1 MPLPLSRPHPAAR
14 SVAAFALVLSAWAV
28 TAETADFEVRE
39 GYLSAS
45 VRELV
50 DSHEWSLVW
59 RAGEDRMVSHAFTI
73 SNDSLE
79 GALESLLAMYRGQF
93 VADLYRGN
101 RVVVV
106 NTPPPRVDVEL
117 PGAAGNEAVRRS
129 TAGEPTL
136 AETDLEVAGDGPAET
151 AVVVAYEGPGPDG
164 SDGSSSLPGTISAE
178 KADASP

>member
-1 MPLPLSRPHPAAR
+1 M
-14 SVAAFALVLSAWAV
+14 SAWAV
-28 TAETADFEVRE
+28 LAESADFEVRE

-45 VRELV
+45 VRALV

-59 RAGEDRMVSHAFTI
+59 SAGEDRMVSHAFTI

-117 PGAAGNEAVRRS
+117 PGSAGNETARRS
-129 TAGEPTL
+129 AAGEPAL
-136 AETDLEVAGDGPAET
+136 AEPNLDVAGAET
-151 AVVVAYEGPGPDG
+151 PVVVAYEGPAPDG
-164 SDGSSSLPGTISAE
+164 AAASAPQP
-178 KADASP
+178 APSASVVSGEGD

>member
-1 MPLPLSRPHPAAR
+1 MLLPLSRPHAATR
-14 SVAAFALVLSAWAV
+14 TVTAFVLVMSAWAV
-28 TAETADFEVRE
+28 CAESADFEVRA

-59 RAGEDRMVSHAFTI
+59 SADEDRMVSHAFTI
-73 SNDSLE
+73 PNDSLE
-79 GALESLLAMYRGQF
+79 GALESLLAMYNGQF

-117 PGAAGNEAVRRS
+117 PGSAGNEVARQSAEGAR
-129 TAGEPTL
+129 AEP
-136 AETDLEVAGDGPAET
+136 DLEVFGNGPAGNPL
-151 AVVVAYEGPGPDG
+151 VVAYEGPGPDISDAPLSVPVTPNAEE
-164 SDGSSSLPGTISAE
+164 SDGSP
-178 KADASP
+178 